1 MTAAS
6 STTGAT
12 STPPHRSRMHTRSI
26 TIEAYERADGLFDLE
41 ARLLD
46 IKDHDLDL
54 VSGSR
59 KAGSPIHDMK
69 LRLTINRDLDVVGVV
84 AEASAVPYPGACEA
98 SAPDYAQLVGLNLL
112 DRFRKRSLERVGG
125 VKGCSHMT
133 ELAAILP
140 TAAVQAFA
148 GRVNSSRD
156 GDISEKPFQLDR
168 CHALA
173 TDGESVRRFYPT
185 WYRSRQVAAG

>member
-1 MTAAS
+1 M
-6 STTGAT
+6 
-12 STPPHRSRMHTRSI
+12 PPHRSRMHTRSI

-41 ARLLD
+41 VRLLD
-46 IKDHDLDL
+46 TKDHDLDL

-59 KAGSPIHDMK
+59 KAGNPIHDMM
-69 LRLTINRDLDVVGVV
+69 LCLTINRELDVVGVV
-84 AEASAVPYPGACEA
+84 ADANAVPYPGACEA
-98 SAPDYAQLVGLNLL
+98 SAPSYVQLVGLNLL

-125 VKGCSHMT
+125 IKGCSHMT

-148 GRVNSSRD
+148 GRVNAPRND
-156 GDISEKPFQLDR
+156 GDSEKPFQLDR
-168 CHALA
+168 CHALV

-185 WYRSRQVAAG
+185 WYRSRQVVAG